1 MTNILIFGATSA
13 IASACARLWTS
24 QGYSLFLVARNQEKL
39 DSLLD
44 DLRIRTADDQQIAGI
59 CADLNQIDDHQRL
72 FDQAVSDLGKLDIV
86 LIAHGS
92 LPDQEACQQSV
103 ELTLAEITTNA
114 VSAISLLTIAG
125 NRLES
130 QQSGVIAAISSVA
143 GDRGRQ
149 SNYVYGSA
157 KGMVTLFM
165 QGLRNR
171 LAKKGVAVVT
181 IKPGFVDTPMTADI
195 KKGLLWAQPDA
206 IAKGIVNAID
216 KRKNEVYLPWF
227 WCWIMLII
235 RNIPETIFKRLS
247 L

>member
-1 MTNILIFGATSA
+1 MSNILVFGATSA
-13 IASACARLWTS
+13 IASACTRLWVS
-24 QGYSLFLVARNQEKL
+24 QGNHLFLVARNQEKL
-39 DSLLD
+39 GSLVA
-44 DLRIRTADDQQIAGI
+44 DLRTRSTADQRIESL
-59 CADLNQIDDHQRL
+59 CADLNKLDNHQSL
-72 FDQAVSDLGKLDIV
+72 FDKAVSELGNLDIV

-92 LPDQEACQQSV
+92 LPDQSACQQSV
-103 ELTLAEITTNA
+103 ELTIDEITTNGL
-114 VSAISLLTIAG
+114 STISLLTIAG
-125 NRLES
+125 NHFEA

-149 SNYVYGSA
+149 SNYVYGAA

-195 KKGLLWAQPDA
+195 KKGLLWAQPET
-206 IAKGIVNAID
+206 IATGILKAID
-216 KRKNEVYLPWF
+216 KANNEVYLPWF
-227 WCWIMLII
+227 WSGIMLII
-235 RNIPETIFKRLS
+235 RHIPETIFKRLS

>member
-13 IASACARLWTS
+13 IASACARLWAS
-24 QGYSLFLVARNQEKL
+24 QGSSLFLVARNQEKL
-39 DSLLD
+39 DSLVG
-44 DLRIRTADDQQIAGI
+44 DLRTRSSGDQQIAGF
-59 CADLNQIDDHQRL
+59 CADLNQIDNHQQL
-72 FDQAVSDLGKLDIV
+72 FDQAISDLGKIDIV

-92 LPDQEACQQSV
+92 LPDQNACQQSV
-103 ELTLAEITTNA
+103 KLTLNEITTNA
-114 VSAISLLTIAG
+114 ISAISLLTIAG
-125 NRLES
+125 NHFET

-171 LAKKGVAVVT
+171 LAKNGVAVVT
-181 IKPGFVDTPMTADI
+181 IKPGFVDTPMTADL
-195 KKGLLWAQPDA
+195 KKGLLWAQPEA
-206 IAKGIVNAID
+206 IAKGIASAID

-227 WCWIMLII
+227 WCGIMLII
-235 RNIPETIFKRLS
+235 RNIPETVFKRLS